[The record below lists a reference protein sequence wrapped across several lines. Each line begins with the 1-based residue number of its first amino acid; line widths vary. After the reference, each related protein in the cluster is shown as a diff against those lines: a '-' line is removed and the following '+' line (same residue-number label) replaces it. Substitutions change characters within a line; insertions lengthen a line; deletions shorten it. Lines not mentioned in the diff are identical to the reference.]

1 VLDVIGFGAMNL
13 DEIAVVPRIVVDG
26 ETRVR
31 ELRRQPG
38 GSAANTVYALAKLG
52 MTTGYVGA
60 VGGDAEGRAL
70 VADLTSVGVD
80 TRLVAVKPGV
90 PSGLVRA
97 IADSTHRSLY
107 VYPGANDLLSRRDV
121 HLSYLSRGRVL
132 HLTSFVNPRQLA
144 VQDWAVRRLPPR
156 TQISFAPGS
165 IYAERGIAALRSIL
179 VRTTVLFVNGDEAR
193 RITGRKDLH
202 SAAARLLRLGCR
214 TVVITLGAGQQ
225 VPRAE
230 SREPSHGAG
239 TQLTRR
245 QRGVS
250 WVPRRFPRH
259 RGGEA
264 GIGPRIKGRAGGGET
279 GSVRAAC
286 FVTDGRVEEV
296 VPPIVRGRRAVD
308 SLGAGDAFAAGF
320 LFGFLK
326 DRPLRDCAHL
336 GQLVASF
343 SLRAPGARAGLPT
356 LRELREAYRRH
367 FGPPL
372 LSFPTG

>member
-1 VLDVIGFGAMNL
+1 MKDRLDVIGFGAMNL

-70 VADLTSVGVD
+70 VGDLTTVGVD

-121 HLSYLSRGRVL
+121 HLPYLSRGRVL

-144 VQDWAVRRLPPR
+144 VQGWAVRRLPPT

-179 VRTTVLFVNGDEAR
+179 ARTTVLFVNGDEAR
-193 RITGRKDLH
+193 RIAGRKDLH

-230 SREPSHGAG
+230 SREPSHGEG
-239 TQLTRR
+239 
-245 QRGVS
+245 
-250 WVPRRFPRH
+250 PRRFPRR

-264 GIGPRIKGRAGGGET
+264 GMGPRIKGSAGGGET
-279 GSVRAAC
+279 RSVRVAC

-296 VPPIVRGRRAVD
+296 VPPIIRGRRAVD
-308 SLGAGDAFAAGF
+308 SVGAGDAFAAGF

-336 GQLVASF
+336 GQLVASC

-356 LRELREAYRRH
+356 LRELHEAYRRH
-367 FGPPL
+367 FGSPL

>member
-1 VLDVIGFGAMNL
+1 MLRETVSRGVDLAAPMDVIGFGAMNL

-70 VADLTSVGVD
+70 VADLTTVGVD

-90 PSGLVRA
+90 PSGLVRV

-144 VQDWAVRRLPPR
+144 VQGWAVRRHSASVK
-156 TQISFAPGS
+156 ISFAPGTL
-165 IYAERGIAALRSIL
+165 YAERGIAALRPIL
-179 VRTTVLFVNGDEAR
+179 QRTTLLFVNAQEAR
-193 RITGRKDLH
+193 LLTGRRDLR
-202 SAAARLLRLGCR
+202 AAAEVLLRLGCGI
-214 TVVITLGAGQQ
+214 VVITLGAGEE
-225 VPRAE
+225 VPRAV
-230 SREPSHGAG
+230 SREPSHGEG
-239 TQLTRR
+239 
-245 QRGVS
+245 
-250 WVPRRFPRH
+250 PRRFPRR

-264 GIGPRIKGRAGGGET
+264 GRGPRIKGIAGGGET
-279 GSVRAAC
+279 RSVPAAC
-286 FVTDGRVEEV
+286 FVTDGRVEVV
-296 VPPIVRGRRAVD
+296 VPPIARGRDAVD
-308 SLGAGDAFAAGF
+308 SVGAGDAFAAGF
-320 LFGFLK
+320 LYGLLK
-326 DRPLRDCAHL
+326 DSPLRECARL
-336 GQLVASF
+336 GQLVASC

-356 LRELREAYRRH
+356 LRELRETYRRH
-367 FGPPL
+367 FGSPPI
-372 LSFPTG
+372 